1 MVKMEK
7 YQKEL
12 LETKTKYEL
21 NFTETITDEYKKRQ
35 AIQFFENGFGISII
49 NIKSHNGAFLSYTK
63 SEEEYEI
70 AVLQKRENGSSSITY
85 ETPITDDVIGHL
97 RIKDVYKIMKKI
109 EKLK

>member
-1 MVKMEK
+1 MKK
-7 YQKEL
+7 YEEEL
-12 LETKTKYEL
+12 INTKTKYKLQFMEI
-21 NFTETITDEYKKRQ
+21 ITDEYKKRQ

-49 NIKSHNGAFLSYTK
+49 NIKNHDGTFLSYTK

-85 ETPITDDVIGHL
+85 ETPITDDVIGYL
-97 RIKDVYKIMKKI
+97 GIKEVYKIMKEI

>member
-1 MVKMEK
+1 MEK

-21 NFTETITDEYKKRQ
+21 NFKETITDEYKRRQ
-35 AIQFFENGFGISII
+35 AIYFFENGYGISII
-49 NIKSHNGAFLSYTK
+49 NIKNHTGTFLSYTK

-70 AVLQKRENGSSSITY
+70 AVLEGVKNNSRITY
-85 ETPITDDVIGHL
+85 DTVITDDVIGYL
-97 RIKDVYKIMKKI
+97 KIEEVYKIMEEI

>member
-1 MVKMEK
+1 MEK

-49 NIKSHNGAFLSYTK
+49 NIKSHNGVFLSYTK
-63 SEEEYEI
+63 TEEEYEI
-70 AVLQKRENGSSSITY
+70 AVLKGEKGSSSITY

-109 EKLK
+109 EKLKWA

>member
-1 MVKMEK
+1 MEK

-49 NIKSHNGAFLSYTK
+49 NIKNHDETFLSYTK

-109 EKLK
+109 EKLKWA

>member
-1 MVKMEK
+1 MKK
-7 YQKEL
+7 YEEEL
-12 LETKTKYEL
+12 INTKTKYKLQFMEI
-21 NFTETITDEYKKRQ
+21 ITDEYKKRQ

-49 NIKSHNGAFLSYTK
+49 NIKNHDETFLSYTK

-109 EKLK
+109 EKLKWA

>member
-1 MVKMEK
+1 MKK
-7 YQKEL
+7 YEEEL
-12 LETKTKYEL
+12 INTKTKYKLQFMEI
-21 NFTETITDEYKKRQ
+21 ITDEYKKKQ
-35 AIQFFENGFGISII
+35 AIHFFENGFGISII
-49 NIKSHNGAFLSYTK
+49 NIKNHDETFLSYTK

-109 EKLK
+109 EKLKWA

>member
-1 MVKMEK
+1 MEK

-21 NFTETITDEYKKRQ
+21 NFKETITDEYKKRQ
-35 AIQFFENGFGISII
+35 AIYFFENGYGISII
-49 NIKSHNGAFLSYTK
+49 NIKNHTGTFLSYTK

-70 AVLQKRENGSSSITY
+70 AVLKRENGSSSITY

-109 EKLK
+109 EKLKWA

>member
-1 MVKMEK
+1 MEK

-21 NFTETITDEYKKRQ
+21 NFKETITDEYKKRQ
-35 AIQFFENGFGISII
+35 AFYFFENGYGISII
-49 NIKSHNGAFLSYTK
+49 NIKSHNGVFWSYTK
-63 SEEEYEI
+63 SEKEYEI
-70 AVLQKRENGSSSITY
+70 AVLKREKGSSSITY

-109 EKLK
+109 EKLKWA

>member
-1 MVKMEK
+1 MEK

-21 NFTETITDEYKKRQ
+21 NFKETITDEYKKRQ
-35 AIQFFENGFGISII
+35 AIQFFENGYGISII
-49 NIKSHNGAFLSYTK
+49 NIKNHNGVFLSYTK

-70 AVLQKRENGSSSITY
+70 AVLKRENGSSSITY

-109 EKLK
+109 EKLKWA

>member
-1 MVKMEK
+1 MEK

-21 NFTETITDEYKKRQ
+21 NFKETITDEYKKRQ
-35 AIQFFENGFGISII
+35 AIYFFENGYGISII
-49 NIKSHNGAFLSYTK
+49 NIKNHTGTFLSYTK
-63 SEEEYEI
+63 TETEYEI

-85 ETPITDDVIGHL
+85 ETPITNNVIGYL
-97 RIKDVYKIMKKI
+97 KIEGVYKIMKKI

>member
-1 MVKMEK
+1 MEK

-21 NFTETITDEYKKRQ
+21 NFKETITDEYKKRQ
-35 AIQFFENGFGISII
+35 AIYFFENGYGIIII
-49 NIKSHNGAFLSYTK
+49 NIKNHTGTFLSYTK
-63 SEEEYEI
+63 TETEYEI

-85 ETPITDDVIGHL
+85 ETPITNNVIGYL
-97 RIKDVYKIMKKI
+97 KIEGVYKIMKKI